1 MTELEH
7 IKQLAGNLTPA
18 EKEILAHYL
27 VEANGDQPSSER
39 PQSLC
44 GDWAAAFPQDFD
56 VDAELKEIR
65 GEWEKEWHEDEF
77 VG

>member
-7 IKQLAGNLTPA
+7 IKQLAGNLSSA

-27 VEANGDQPSSER
+27 VEASSDQSSSEK
-39 PQSLC
+39 PQSLR
-44 GDWAAAFPQDFD
+44 GDWAEAFSKSFD
-56 VDAELKEIR
+56 IEAELKDIR
-65 GEWEKEWHEDEF
+65 SEWKKEWHEDEF

>member
-27 VEANGDQPSSER
+27 VETNGELPSSGK
-39 PQSLC
+39 PQSLR
-44 GDWAAAFPQDFD
+44 GDWADSFPQDFD
-56 VDAELKEIR
+56 VDAELKDIR
-65 GEWEKEWHEDEF
+65 GEWEKEWHQDEF